1 MSSSLPP
8 ESSPLNQHSLRAL
21 EQWLLQLG
29 AIRIDNDPCRW
40 QLERPDWSA
49 VLLLAREDLKVIWQS
64 SGTTGET
71 QCSLPYG
78 LSRADVE
85 AAIQAG
91 P

>member
-1 MSSSLPP
+1 MSSSLPA

-40 QLERPDWSA
+40 QLERPDWRA

>member
-40 QLERPDWSA
+40 QLERPNWSA
-49 VLLLAREDLKVIWQS
+49 VLLLAREDLKVIWQAS
-64 SGTTGET
+64 RNTGET

>member
-1 MSSSLPP
+1 MSSFLPP

-29 AIRIDNDPCRW
+29 AIRINNDPCRW

-49 VLLLAREDLKVIWQS
+49 VLLLAREDLKVIWQAS
-64 SGTTGET
+64 ETTGDK

>member
-1 MSSSLPP
+1 M
-8 ESSPLNQHSLRAL
+8 
-21 EQWLLQLG
+21 QLG

-49 VLLLAREDLKVIWQS
+49 VLLLAREDLKVVWQA
-64 SGTTGET
+64 SGNTGET

-85 AAIQAG
+85 AAIRAG

>member
-1 MSSSLPP
+1 MSSSLPA

-49 VLLLAREDLKVIWQS
+49 VLLLDREDLKVIWQGS
-64 SGTTGET
+64 DTSAER